1 MKKVFLVLFFGTF
14 FLLFTHNSFAQK
26 YPTKPVRI
34 IVPYA
39 AGGSNDSVARFLQQP
54 IGKAL
59 GGTIIVENIP
69 AGTTKLATLELM
81 KADPDGHTLL
91 HLGVAPLMSYYY
103 SGTYDSKV
111 WEKMTVIVQT
121 AEMPYAVIEVRADSP
136 FKTWSDLVSFAKKN
150 PGKLTCGGPGA
161 GGVMNLIV
169 SETAQAAGIDV
180 KYVPFAG
187 AGPSGTALLGGHID
201 YRVCQPIDATPRI
214 KAGQTR
220 ALGVAYVKRLFEM
233 PDVPT
238 FKELGLPE
246 YPYMDLVLWGP
257 ANLSP
262 NIVSQI
268 SKAVETALKDP
279 GYVDFCKRLVLQPVF
294 KDAQMLKED
303 MKSFEKGMGPRLEA
317 AYPKK

>member
-1 MKKVFLVLFFGTF
+1 MKKVFLVLFIGIF
-14 FLLFTHNSFAQK
+14 FLAFTHNSFAQK

-34 IVPYA
+34 IVPYTPA
-39 AGGSNDSVARFLQQP
+39 GSNDSVARSLQRPLGQ
-54 IGKAL
+54 AL
-59 GGTIIVENIP
+59 GGTIVVENIP

-81 KADPDGHTLL
+81 KSDPDGHTLF

-103 SGTYDSKV
+103 SGTYDSKI
-111 WEKMTVIVQT
+111 WEKMTVIAQN
-121 AEMPYAVIEVRADSP
+121 AEMPYVVIEVRADSP

-150 PGKLTCGGPGA
+150 PAKLMCGGPGA

-169 SETAQAAGIDV
+169 SETAQAAGIVV

-201 YRVCQPIDATPRI
+201 YRVCQPIDATSRI

-220 ALGVAYVKRLFEM
+220 GLGVAYGKRLPEM

-246 YPYMDLVLWGP
+246 YPNMGLALWGP
-257 ANLSP
+257 ANVPP

-268 SKAVETALKDP
+268 SKAVEIALKDP
-279 GYVDFCKRLVLQPVF
+279 GYIDFCKRFVLYPVF

-317 AYPKK
+317 AYPRK